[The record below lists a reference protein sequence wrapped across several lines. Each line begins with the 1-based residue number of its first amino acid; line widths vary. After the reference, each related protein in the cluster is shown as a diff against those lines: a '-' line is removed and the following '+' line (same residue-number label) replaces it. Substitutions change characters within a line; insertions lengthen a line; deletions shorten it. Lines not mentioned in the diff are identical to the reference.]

1 MADSFP
7 SRRAKNMKKHIR
19 NIAMLSAATIASSAL
34 PAMAVVVISDGFGD
48 ADINNNGVSLE
59 DVDVSPQGGVGSTT
73 YIPGRL
79 FVDGESGEPTNPE
92 IDTVL
97 DASDSG
103 IRWLNI
109 RGFSGAPSTAIPG
122 SGSSKPSMRI
132 VDDTQ
137 GVMVETSNGTGGLG
151 IDAIDDGYAMS
162 WESRGGGSIAAGFFD
177 RTISLGPEVDDKLS
191 VSFDFRVWRDAP
203 NVNSGADSNNSPSFG
218 ELRFGLYQD
227 TDDQLGMTNPFA
239 GRQVDS
245 EGVPIAGFVPA
256 VWGQDEGLFEGNLT
270 GTQGAGDD
278 IGANGD
284 AGWQASVF
292 MGDALVVDGGGS
304 RIREEV
310 NADRLLQ
317 GSSDVETAAQPENM
331 AMGGPFDPPEF
342 DFINLDLT
350 KVYNIELA
358 LTRATL
364 VEGADSIFSE
374 LIITDK
380 ETGEVS
386 SFGGLN
392 DLDDLNLP
400 GIDSD
405 SWDYFAIRN
414 ASSGGGE
421 FDFIMDNFT
430 IEVEGSNEVLP
441 GDFNGDLT
449 VDAADYTLWRD
460 NLNAT
465 DESLIGNAGDG
476 SGTVDEG
483 DYTLWAANYGA
494 SFPGSALGVPEPGS
508 LCLLAIA
515 GLGLLK
521 SRR

>member
-1 MADSFP
+1 
-7 SRRAKNMKKHIR
+7 MKKQKHQLVASLA
-19 NIAMLSAATIASSAL
+19 IAAAVVCCSPAL
-34 PAMAVVVISDGFGD
+34 AVVVISDGFGD
-48 ADINNNGVSLE
+48 ADINNNGTPLE
-59 DVDVSPQGGVGSTT
+59 DVDVSVQGGVGSTT

-79 FVDGESGEPTNPE
+79 FVDGMSEEPTNME
-92 IDTVL
+92 VDTVL
-97 DASDSG
+97 DASDTG

-109 RGFSGAPSTAIPG
+109 RGFSGAPNTSTPG
-122 SGSSKPSMRI
+122 SGSSKPTMRI

-137 GVMVETSNGTGGLG
+137 GAMVETSNGTGGLG

-162 WESRGGGSIAAGFFD
+162 WESRGGGSVAAGFFD
-177 RTISLGPEVDDKLS
+177 RTISLGPAVDDKVS

-203 NVNSGADSNNSPSFG
+203 NTNSGADGNNSPSFG
-218 ELRFGLYQD
+218 ELRFGLYED
-227 TDDQLGMTNPFA
+227 TDDQLGQTNPFA

-245 EGVPIAGFVPA
+245 EGMPITGFVPA
-256 VWGQDEGLFEGNLT
+256 VWGQEEGLFEGNLSDE
-270 GTQGAGDD
+270 GAGHE
-278 IGANGD
+278 IGARGD
-284 AGWQASVF
+284 SGWQASVF
-292 MGDALVVDGGGS
+292 MGDALVPDGGGS

-310 NADRLLQ
+310 NSGRLLQ
-317 GSSDVETAAQPENM
+317 GSAGDVETVAQPENM

-364 VEGADSIFSE
+364 TEEADSIFSE

-380 ETGEVS
+380 ATNEVF
-386 SFGGLN
+386 SFGDIN
-392 DLDDLNLP
+392 DLDDLFLA
-400 GIDSD
+400 GINSD

-421 FDFIMDNFT
+421 FDFIMDNFMV
-430 IEVEGSNEVLP
+430 EVEGSNAVLP
-441 GDFNGDLT
+441 GDFNGDNT

-476 SGTVDEG
+476 SGTVDAG
-483 DYTLWAANYGA
+483 DYNLWASNYGNTLA
-494 SFPGSALGVPEPGS
+494 GTSQSIPEPSSIYLITVAG
-508 LCLLAIA
+508 LLAI
-515 GLGLLK
+515 K
-521 SRR
+521 RRR